1 MLTTRRRGV
10 GDHDLAAADILQ
22 GHGVRAAAGVG
33 GELCS
38 QAAMVAAGSAPY
50 IQAAASTSGR
60 LTRLIFSNECSTT
73 RAERL
78 SPSKELCGD

>member
-1 MLTTRRRGV
+1 
-10 GDHDLAAADILQ
+10 
-22 GHGVRAAAGVG
+22 VG